1 MDVRRRNFA
10 RAMLLLFVVTTI
22 AFWLLFF
29 PALDLRRIQ
38 VWISGFGFWGPV
50 VFLLFYIL
58 AVMILVPG
66 WMLALVAGFSYG
78 MSGLPLALVGAATGA
93 SFSFLVARYLAHSQ
107 VQALTN
113 RHLLWQAV
121 EHAISDGGWRIV
133 LLMRLSP
140 LLPFNLQNYFFGI
153 TRIPFR
159 HYLPGTF
166 FGIIPGITVDV
177 SFATVG
183 QTVTLER
190 FWHPVNAGLFL
201 IGLVVTIAV
210 GLIINRRVQA
220 VLGRG
225 RQGSPEH

>member
-10 RAMLLLFVVTTI
+10 RAMLPLFVVAAV

-29 PALDLRRIQ
+29 PALDLTRIQ
-38 VWISGFGFWGPV
+38 AWINGFGFWGPV

-66 WMLALVAGFSYG
+66 WVLALAAGLSYG
-78 MSGLPLALVGAATGA
+78 MPGLPLALVGAATGA
-93 SFSFLVARYLAHSQ
+93 SFSFLIARYLAHSQ
-107 VQALTN
+107 VQVLTS
-113 RHLLWQAV
+113 RHLLCQAV

-133 LLMRLSP
+133 VLMRLSP
-140 LLPFNLQNYFFGI
+140 MLPFNLQNYFFGI

-159 HYLPGTF
+159 HYLSGTF

-183 QTVTLER
+183 QTVTPER
-190 FWHPVNAGLFL
+190 LWHPVNAGLFL
-201 IGLVVTIAV
+201 IGLIVTVAM
-210 GLIINRRVQA
+210 GLLINRRVHA
-220 VLGRG
+220 LLV
-225 RQGSPEH
+225 S